1 MHLCLNILHVSF
13 LPVSR
18 VSLIYALSTAC
29 SICPKA
35 ATPSQKL
42 VWWLLKKMTKF
53 PVLFLSALVACV
65 CVITCSPILV
75 RGKALAECHIHPLPV
90 SLTGCLA
97 EYNEL
102 PVTSPSFHFS
112 LQRQVEKPD
121 GPFAY
126 LLILFFKFVS
136 RHSGLYPSDILR
148 LSTRG
153 YIYLNRKGFQD
164 LSVAGH
170 HFWIV
175 VACGHKLHMLVLFSL
190 SNLALKI

>member
-1 MHLCLNILHVSF
+1 MFSHLS
-13 LPVSR
+13 
-18 VSLIYALSTAC
+18 
-29 SICPKA
+29 
-35 ATPSQKL
+35 
-42 VWWLLKKMTKF
+42 
-53 PVLFLSALVACV
+53 
-65 CVITCSPILV
+65 

-153 YIYLNRKGFQD
+153 YIYLNKGFSGLISGRSSLLDCGGLWAQIAHACFI
-164 LSVAGH
+164 LSQ
-170 HFWIV
+170 
-175 VACGHKLHMLVLFSL
+175 
-190 SNLALKI
+190 